1 IVNPLPSSPNLIIE
15 AGTVILGTGVPAMAI
30 SQEVYVVN
38 EETVVAAGT
47 FVLPA
52 YIAKVCGSVNT
63 LGHHVA
69 IEHVKTALENS
80 RAEHTRAVKDHINS
94 VKQMRD
100 DVMSLTQGLFP
111 VSKETAWLE
120 AEAFIQH
127 QKVALAS
134 ELKTVPDSWVCYEQ
148 RLKESEQVELAKTII
163 ARITS
168 DLRDE
173 KMQEEILANAVV
185 ELE

>member
-1 IVNPLPSSPNLIIE
+1 IVNPLLSSPNLIIE
-15 AGTVILGTGVPAMAI
+15 AGTAILSTGVPATAI

-52 YIAKVCGSVNT
+52 YIAKVCGSVN
-63 LGHHVA
+63 GH
-69 IEHVKTALENS
+69 IERVKTALENS
-80 RAEHTRAVKDHINS
+80 RAEHTRAAVKDRIRS
-94 VKQMRD
+94 VKQIKD
-100 DVMSLTQGLFP
+100 IMSLTQGLFP

-134 ELKTVPDSWVCYEQ
+134 ELKTVPDSWVRYEQ

-173 KMQEEILANAVV
+173 KMQEEILANAVA

>member
-15 AGTVILGTGVPAMAI
+15 AGTAILGTGVPAMAI

-52 YIAKVCGSVNT
+52 YIAKTAST
-63 LGHHVA
+63 LLNRGRRVA
-69 IEHVKTALENS
+69 IERVKTALENS
-80 RAEHTRAVKDHINS
+80 RAKHTQAVKDHINS

-100 DVMSLTQGLFP
+100 VVSLSNGLFP
-111 VSKETAWLE
+111 ISKETAWLE

-134 ELKTVPDSWVCYEQ
+134 ELKTVPDSWVRYEQ
-148 RLKESEQVELAKTII
+148 WLKESEQVELAKTII

-173 KMQEEILANAVV
+173 KMQEEILANAVA